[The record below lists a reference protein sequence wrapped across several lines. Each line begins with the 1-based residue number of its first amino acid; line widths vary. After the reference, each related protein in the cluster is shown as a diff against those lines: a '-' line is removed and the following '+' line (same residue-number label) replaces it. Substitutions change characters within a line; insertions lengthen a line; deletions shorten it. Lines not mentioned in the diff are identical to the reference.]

1 MQFFFFFVQQEV
13 FAPTNLDSAKYY
25 VEKHN
30 LCVQKIL
37 QKSVI

>member
-1 MQFFFFFVQQEV
+1 MQFFFFFPQQEV
-13 FAPTNLDSAKYY
+13 FAPTNLDSAKYNIQKY
-25 VEKHN
+25 N